1 MTRIDAI
8 LFDLDG
14 TLIDSEPYHL
24 EAWNRVLA
32 HFGHTPPSPHWNDD
46 TVGLPDAEARDK
58 TIRLFPDMAPEGDNV
73 LLLKQQFYRD
83 IVREKGVK
91 LAYPGVHERLAA
103 LQSKGVGLAV
113 GTNSIMLNTTTCLDA
128 AELTRFFPVV
138 VTLDRVENGKP
149 APDIYL
155 EAARQLGIHPSRCA
169 VFEDSF
175 AGASAARAAGCVVVG
190 LANSVPLD
198 NLPPL
203 DQGFAT
209 TTEALDWVLS
219 LEVTARTA

>member
-14 TLIDSEPYHL
+14 TLIDSEPFHL

-32 HFGHTPPSPHWNDD
+32 HFGHVPPSPHWNDD
-46 TVGLPDAEARDK
+46 TIGLPDALARDK
-58 TIRLFPDMAPEGDNV
+58 VVRLFPDTAAESDNV

-91 LAYPGVHERLAA
+91 LAYPGVHDRLAA
-103 LQSKGVGLAV
+103 LQAKGIGLAV

-128 AELTRFFPVV
+128 AGLARFFPVV
-138 VTLDRVENGKP
+138 VTLDRVANGKP
-149 APDIYL
+149 APDIYQ
-155 EAARQLGIHPSRCA
+155 EAARQLGIHPTRCA
-169 VFEDSF
+169 VFEDSP

-190 LANSVPLD
+190 LANSVPLHD
-198 NLPPL
+198 LPAL
-203 DQGFAT
+203 DQGFQT
-209 TTEALDWVLS
+209 TAEALDWVLS
-219 LEVTARTA
+219 LDATARTA